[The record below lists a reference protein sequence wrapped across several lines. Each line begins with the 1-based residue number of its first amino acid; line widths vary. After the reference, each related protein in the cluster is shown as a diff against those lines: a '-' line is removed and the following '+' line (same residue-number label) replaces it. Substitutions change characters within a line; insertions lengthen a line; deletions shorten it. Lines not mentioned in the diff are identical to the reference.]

1 MFEATNLRFAHA
13 RKAAEQAMGGETIP
27 AGIFLT
33 DNEREHF
40 SEVDIDMQ
48 EASLKPIE
56 ECRRPGEPGAAAD
69 VARTRR

>member
-1 MFEATNLRFAHA
+1 LFEATDLRFAHA

-27 AGIFLT
+27 AGIFLA

-40 SEVDIDMQ
+40 SEVDIDVQ

-56 ECRRPGEPGAAAD
+56 ECRRPGEPWAAAD
-69 VARTRR
+69 VSSTRR

>member
-1 MFEATNLRFAHA
+1 LFSFRQDDGEEILFEATDLRFAQA

-40 SEVDIDMQ
+40 SEMDIDM
-48 EASLKPIE
+48 
-56 ECRRPGEPGAAAD
+56 
-69 VARTRR
+69 